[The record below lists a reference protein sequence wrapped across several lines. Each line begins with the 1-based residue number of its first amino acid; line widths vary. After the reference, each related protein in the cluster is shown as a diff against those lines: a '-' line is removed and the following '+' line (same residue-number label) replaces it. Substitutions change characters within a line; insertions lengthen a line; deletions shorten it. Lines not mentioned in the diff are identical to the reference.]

1 MEGVLAASL
10 FYYGCIMT
18 LEDLHKQVDLDLK
31 IDDTELD
38 LESIR
43 TPQLHNKYLK
53 QYTKFSLQYKKAR
66 DDYDTVYKFKW
77 EYYCGKAAPEVYQEK
92 PFDLKVLKSDVYIYL
107 NADKELQ
114 EADQKKEYLKQV
126 CNYLER
132 VLKEIN
138 NRNWNIRNTIE
149 WKKFIHGE

>member
-1 MEGVLAASL
+1 MD
-10 FYYGCIMT
+10 
-18 LEDLHKQVDLDLK
+18 LEALQNQVDVDLK

-53 QYTKFSLQYKKAR
+53 LFTKYSLQLKKVK
-66 DDYDTVYKFKW
+66 DDYDGLYKFKW
-77 EYYCGKAAPEVYQEK
+77 EYYTGKSTMEVYQAE
-92 PFDLKVLKSDVYIYL
+92 PFDLKVLKADVHIYL

-114 EADQKKEYLKQV
+114 KLGQRQEYLNV
-126 CNYLER
+126 VVVYLER
-132 VLKEIN
+132 VLREIN

-149 WKKFIHGE
+149 WKKFLHGE